1 VKIIHIHPHYWP
13 AVGGQENVVKALAEG
28 MVKLGHEVH
37 VIASTYGAEGRPRE
51 EEINGVQVHRVKSIR
66 IVYADLTYP
75 LYIPNAILKD
85 ADVVHGHTQ
94 NSLFVLKLVKEAKK
108 YGPKTAMDFM
118 AIDTFNQH
126 PNPLIRLVGPY
137 YGKYTLTNALKVS
150 DIKLVRAIRDGR
162 LLKTKYGVDAYFLPD
177 GIDEELITAP
187 NYAELFKSQYH
198 IDAPFVLFLGRLDK
212 LKGIDILIKAMSLVR
227 EEAPELKAVIA
238 GPGDQRP
245 YRTLAEKLG
254 VKNNIVF
261 TGPLQ
266 GNIKIGAIDASLA
279 MALPSL
285 RETFPLVIM
294 EAWAREKPVITT
306 PVGDI
311 PYRVKHG
318 ENGILIPPRNPKAL
332 ADAIILLLQDE
343 NLHKKLGVSG
353 KKQVRTWNEI
363 IIELTKIY
371 KGN

>member
-1 VKIIHIHPHYWP
+1 
-13 AVGGQENVVKALAEG
+13 
-28 MVKLGHEVH
+28 
-37 VIASTYGAEGRPRE
+37 
-51 EEINGVQVHRVKSIR
+51 
-66 IVYADLTYP
+66 
-75 LYIPNAILKD
+75 
-85 ADVVHGHTQ
+85 
-94 NSLFVLKLVKEAKK
+94 
-108 YGPKTAMDFM
+108 MDFM

-126 PNPLIRLVGPY
+126 PNSLIRLVGPY

-150 DIKLVRAIRDGR
+150 DIKLVRAIRDKII
-162 LLKTKYGVDAYFLPD
+162 LKTEYGVDVYFLPD

-187 NYAELFKSQYH
+187 NHAEVSKSQYH

-212 LKGIDILIKAMSLVR
+212 LKGIDTLLKAMSLVR
-227 EEAPELKAVIA
+227 KEVPELKAVIA

-245 YRTLAEKLG
+245 YKTLAEKLG

-266 GNIKIGAIDASLA
+266 GDVKIGAIDVSLTIV
-279 MALPSL
+279 LPSL

-306 PVGDI
+306 PVGDT

-332 ADAIILLLQDE
+332 ADAIILLFQDE
-343 NLHKKLGVSG
+343 NLRRKLGISG
-353 KKQVRTWNEI
+353 KKQVHTWDEI
-363 IIELTKIY
+363 IAKLTKIY
-371 KGN
+371 KDN